1 MFRRLTKVV
10 LQGRNQ
16 IIETS
21 TIGRSST
28 IQTRAVS
35 PFPTAFQLQAPVK
48 KHFHNSP
55 FYHSCDAVEKDSS
68 VLGKVGVKMR
78 ILFTC
83 KKCNTRNDKFMS
95 KHSYEKGIVLIRCDG
110 CQNLHL
116 ISDNLNWFQN
126 PHGKNVEEI
135 LASKGEEVQKNSNVY
150 EFNNIEGK
158 T

>member
-1 MFRRLTKVV
+1 MLRHLTKVV
-10 LQGRNQ
+10 LQRRNQ
-16 IIETS
+16 IIKTS
-21 TIGRSST
+21 SIGRSST
-28 IQTRAVS
+28 IITRTVS
-35 PFPTAFQLQAPVK
+35 PFSTACQLRVLV
-48 KHFHNSP
+48 KHFHSSP
-55 FYHSCDAVEKDSS
+55 FYHSCDAIENDSS
-68 VLGKVGVKMR
+68 MLGKVGVKMR

-116 ISDNLNWFQN
+116 IADNLNWFQN
-126 PHGKNVEEI
+126 PHSKNVEEI

-150 EFNNIEGK
+150 EFNNVEEK